1 MPERS
6 YGGLVTIAHFKGI
19 DPRRFVLILC
29 STPPHSNSSQP
40 IPAKVCAKH
49 RTSNSERFVTH
60 FCFLLIQR
68 HKDLIRL
75 FNIGMTCSTQSRP
88 SAIASFVR

>member
-19 DPRRFVLILC
+19 EPGRIVLILR
-29 STPPHSNSSQP
+29 SAPPHSNSFQP

-49 RTSNSERFVTH
+49 ELWLDVRF
-60 FCFLLIQR
+60 IQQSPPWALR
-68 HKDLIRL
+68 NRFAHKQL
-75 FNIGMTCSTQSRP
+75 
-88 SAIASFVR
+88 